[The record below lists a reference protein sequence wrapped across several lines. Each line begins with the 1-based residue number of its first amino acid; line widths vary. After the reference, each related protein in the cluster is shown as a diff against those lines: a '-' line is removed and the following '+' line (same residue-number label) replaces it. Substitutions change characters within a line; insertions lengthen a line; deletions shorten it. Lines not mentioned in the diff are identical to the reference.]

1 MQSYTTRTIV
11 IKDNN
16 QTKLLHYTQPA
27 NIIRIDTLS
36 DDTNKAI
43 SQATNDFQE
52 TVANTFGA
60 YTTTATIYKN
70 VAGITRHFKKIEE
83 LYKQNDLKWSAT
95 IIDEHIEAINEWI
108 NECYADG
115 KPTIVEF

>member
-1 MQSYTTRTIV
+1 MQSYKTRTIV

-52 TVANTFGA
+52 IVANTFGA
-60 YTTTATIYKN
+60 YTTTATIYNLLLLSMNILKQSMNGSTN
-70 VAGITRHFKKIEE
+70 VTQTENRQSLSSKTKTF
-83 LYKQNDLKWSAT
+83 T
-95 IIDEHIEAINEWI
+95 
-108 NECYADG
+108 
-115 KPTIVEF
+115 V